1 MRAHPFMTSLTL
13 DIVITLG
20 TYFTVCDWVGSQCV
34 VYINFAPQKTQER
47 IWLTWLT
54 RLPQMMP
61 MGHENLLQSFQ
72 EIVKD
77 YVGYKLRQR
86 NIFLA
91 GYHVESTSP
100 AARHL
105 RRVADE
111 LIEENRQLFETMCDQ
126 LHLTPA
132 STYATFVGIADE
144 IFQTG
149 TNWGRIVAFL
159 AFGATLVVYCASR
172 EDLAQLIENIVEWIS
187 LYMNQ
192 NLGPWINNNGG
203 WVSMFGITTDLW
215 MGPRSVV
222 LVCVQCW
229 VVSGKKLMAREML
242 NH

>member
-1 MRAHPFMTSLTL
+1 
-13 DIVITLG
+13 
-20 TYFTVCDWVGSQCV
+20 
-34 VYINFAPQKTQER
+34 
-47 IWLTWLT
+47 
-54 RLPQMMP
+54 MMP

-72 EIVKD
+72 EIVRD

-86 NIFLA
+86 NIFLT

-192 NLGPWINNNGG
+192 NLGPWINSNGG
-203 WVSMFGITTDLW
+203 WDGFIDFFRTDE
-215 MGPRSVV
+215 GPSDNNA
-222 LVCVQCW
+222 
-229 VVSGKKLMAREML
+229 SGWRVAAVAGLGLGALLMLACR
-242 NH
+242 